1 MRKFLFAFLTL
12 LGLVPAALAQQAV
25 QQAPSHLDAATLQQS
40 TSAAVSTAVTLTL
53 PAVAGKYHQI
63 QALNLQLASDTTGG
77 ACNAAWSTTNLGGL
91 NGQIGII
98 AGVDAQ
104 ATYPF
109 YYPTGL
115 LSNAPGTATT
125 VVISTQCAHG
135 APIIEVMYSAVAG
148 VAGSQ

>member
-1 MRKFLFAFLTL
+1 MRKYLLAFLTL
-12 LGLVPAALAQQAV
+12 LGLAPVAFAQQAV
-25 QQAPSHLDAATLQQS
+25 QQQPSHLDAATLTQS
-40 TSAAVSTAVTLTL
+40 TTAAVSTAVTVTL

-63 QALNLQLASDTTGG
+63 TALNLELASDATGA

-98 AGVDAQ
+98 AGVDAV
-104 ATYPF
+104 ALFPF

-125 VVISTQCAHG
+125 VVISTQCVHG
-135 APIIEVMYSAVAG
+135 APIINVAYSAVAG
-148 VAGSQ
+148 VSGNQ